1 MTNGA
6 PSSGNRYTGIV
17 LANRYE
23 VGGMIAQDAMAE
35 THKATDRERGTT
47 VAIKFLSPQLAEDAV
62 FAERFVDDAL
72 WATTVRG
79 SGIVSILDA
88 GTSDAM
94 RYVVQEYVE
103 GQTLGQK
110 LKSVGK
116 LDPDAACEIAE
127 QVLGAL
133 TIAHEV
139 GIVHGDINTTNII
152 LTGPTTARL
161 LDLGIAH
168 VQSSRTVA
176 ETQAMM
182 GHPEYLSPEQAQ
194 GEPIELTTDIYSVGI
209 VLYEM
214 LTGKPPFSGDS
225 PVAVS
230 YMHIHDLPRPI
241 TQNTPDVP
249 PAIADT
255 VAKALLKKQE
265 ERYQT
270 AEEFRNAIAL
280 ARSALREAP
289 TAGTSAPETSAP
301 EPHGAKA
308 TALRTEAIESG
319 TGGMQPRT
327 MIFSPGSA
335 GKGRRI
341 LVSVVGAA
349 VLVAGAVF
357 GMQLLKGSG
366 STEVPQLAQ
375 MPLAR
380 AEEVLREAGLK
391 WRTLDQESGEYAPG
405 SVMGQAP
412 AAGALVAEGTEM
424 VLTIAKEPSVV
435 RVPDVIGVVSL
446 AAAEDRLNAAGIKV
460 GTVTE
465 QQSADHYP
473 GIIIAQDPV
482 GGTIANSDTKVNL
495 VVAAAK

>member
-1 MTNGA
+1 
-6 PSSGNRYTGIV
+6 
-17 LANRYE
+17 
-23 VGGMIAQDAMAE
+23 
-35 THKATDRERGTT
+35 
-47 VAIKFLSPQLAEDAV
+47 
-62 FAERFVDDAL
+62 
-72 WATTVRG
+72 
-79 SGIVSILDA
+79 
-88 GTSDAM
+88 
-94 RYVVQEYVE
+94 
-103 GQTLGQK
+103 
-110 LKSVGK
+110 
-116 LDPDAACEIAE
+116 
-127 QVLGAL
+127 
-133 TIAHEV
+133 
-139 GIVHGDINTTNII
+139 
-152 LTGPTTARL
+152 
-161 LDLGIAH
+161 
-168 VQSSRTVA
+168 
-176 ETQAMM
+176 
-182 GHPEYLSPEQAQ
+182 
-194 GEPIELTTDIYSVGI
+194 
-209 VLYEM
+209 M

-424 VLTIAKEPSVV
+424 VLTIAKEPSVA

-446 AAAEDRLNAAGIKV
+446 AAAEDRLNAEGVQI

-465 QQSADHYP
+465 QTTSDFHE
-473 GIIIAQDPV
+473 GTVIAQDPA